1 MTNHK
6 KELRTML
13 EMIKKAGEN
22 EIDKISVRTVLDTL
36 ISLTKRVEELES
48 EDESEEEVGIL
59 ERLKMVRVTAL
70 ANKLVD
76 ILRTE
81 QQSIGQCTLT
91 MLLVDSSIRNDISKA
106 EFLDAMNSFWDG
118 RVKELEEDNQDGDED
133 E

>member
-1 MTNHK
+1 MTIHK

-13 EMIKKAGEN
+13 DMLKKAGEN

-36 ISLTKRVEELES
+36 ISLTKRIEELEK
-48 EDESEEEVGIL
+48 EEPDEEVGIL
-59 ERLKMVRVTAL
+59 ERLKMARVSAL

-76 ILRTE
+76 VLRTE